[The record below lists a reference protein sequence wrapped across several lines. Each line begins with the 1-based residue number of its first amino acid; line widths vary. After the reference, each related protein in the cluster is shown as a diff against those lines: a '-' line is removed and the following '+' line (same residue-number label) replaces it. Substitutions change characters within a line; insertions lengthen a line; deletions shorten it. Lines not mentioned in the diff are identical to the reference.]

1 MFIGELYERVV
12 PEDSIFFFC
21 RGLQYEKAETV
32 NYETNVLA
40 ADMRNAIAEN
50 MPRYGIR
57 PAVSAFL
64 YASTKVGEWFLF
76 SGCCLSFFFNE

>member
-1 MFIGELYERVV
+1 
-12 PEDSIFFFC
+12 
-21 RGLQYEKAETV
+21 
-32 NYETNVLA
+32 
-40 ADMRNAIAEN
+40 

-76 SGCCLSFFFNE
+76 SGCCLSFFLMNNFLPVQT